1 MKPKLR
7 LFKGVTQFFS
17 EASYGDTEWPD
28 FVSNMGYLVYA
39 NPIDNTCVIVSDRV
53 LTYKWLKDHPKQ
65 FGIDLKWWNDKTD
78 FNSMLDEEL
87 DDYY

>member
-7 LFKGVTQFFS
+7 LFKGVTRI
-17 EASYGDTEWPD
+17 AGLNGDTDWTD
-28 FVSNMGYLVYA
+28 FVANMGYLVYTD
-39 NPIDNTCVIVSDRV
+39 PINDDFVIVSDKV

-65 FGIDLKWWNDKTD
+65 FGIDLKWWNDETD